1 MVQFQKRNIKF
12 GSQMNNGELHFASIS
27 SILSIEEDS
36 RMKADYYTA
45 LAKMD
50 ELNEELIITLVD
62 LREVGG
68 LVIILSENV
77 YIPTLK

>member
-1 MVQFQKRNIKF
+1 
-12 GSQMNNGELHFASIS
+12 MNNGELHFASIA

-50 ELNEELIITLVD
+50 ELNEELITTLVD

-68 LVIILSENV
+68 LVIILSETV
-77 YIPTLK
+77 F